1 MATNARSTSSSDLPS
16 AVPAPGVSQVPNAIM
31 PMCAACEIREFTF
44 CSALHDEELG
54 HLQAIVRQVRMA
66 PQQLL
71 FQEGDDAGNV
81 YNILG
86 GILKL
91 YKLLPD
97 GRRQITGFVHQG
109 DFLGIA
115 ASGTYSY
122 SAEAVTGVSL
132 CRFPRHRLEETFD
145 RFPHLQRRLF
155 DIANDEL
162 VAAQDQ
168 MLLLG
173 RKTALEKISSFLL
186 RLSEREQRSGV
197 EQGPVELPM
206 TRGDIA
212 DYLGLTIET
221 VSRTLSQLKNDS
233 LIKQNSLTE
242 IELTNMGALRE
253 ITES

>member
-1 MATNARSTSSSDLPS
+1 MTLPT
-16 AVPAPGVSQVPNAIM
+16 AKPNQPRIAP
-31 PMCAACEIREFTF
+31 CAAMDCRTCEFRSLTF
-44 CSALHDEELG
+44 CAGLHNKEIGELS
-54 HLQAIVRQVRMA
+54 AIVTRLRIE
-66 PQQLL
+66 PQQIV
-71 FQEGDDAGNV
+71 FQEGDAVEHVFNV
-81 YNILG
+81 TSG
-86 GILKL
+86 VVKL
-91 YKLLPD
+91 YKLLLD
-97 GRRQITGFVHQG
+97 GRRQITGFLLPG
-109 DFLGIA
+109 DFLGL
-115 ASGTYSY
+115 ASRTGYSY

-132 CRFPRHRLEETFD
+132 CRFPRYRLEETFD

-173 RKTALEKISSFLL
+173 RKTALEKIFSFLL
-186 RLSEREQRSGV
+186 CLSEREQRRGA
-197 EQGPVELPM
+197 EPGPVELPM

-233 LIKQNSLTE
+233 LITQKSLTE
-242 IELTNMGALRE
+242 IELTNLGALQE